1 MASIKLHASGLVA
14 YDIADGGSENH
25 GQKGEVA
32 LDVRVCVQKYIEQL
46 TDTQQPAGQ
55 SQRLESRDLIVKVQH
70 RNVHD
75 ASRPVRCCKLRL
87 LLPF

>member
-32 LDVRVCVQKYIEQL
+32 LDVRVCVQK
-46 TDTQQPAGQ
+46 
-55 SQRLESRDLIVKVQH
+55 
-70 RNVHD
+70 
-75 ASRPVRCCKLRL
+75 
-87 LLPF
+87 